1 VTVFSDIH
9 RAMRLPPDYHT
20 TRWSPPLSPADRAIA
35 IARLEAAGVIKGRTK
50 DALMEA
56 ICERLGRLAQVPTSF
71 VPRRSIRCKRTDIVE
86 AIIADP
92 DAKPDVFAAMFG
104 RSVDTIRRYKKQLR
118 DEGKIA

>member
-1 VTVFSDIH
+1 MTLFGDLRSI
-9 RAMRLPPDYHT
+9 MRLPDDYHAA
-20 TRWSPPLSPADRAIA
+20 RHSPPLSPADRAIA

-50 DALMEA
+50 DALMDA

-71 VPRRSIRCKRTDIVE
+71 VPKRSIRCKRTDIVE

-92 DAKPDVFAAMFG
+92 EAKPDVFAAMFG

-118 DEGKIA
+118 EEGRI